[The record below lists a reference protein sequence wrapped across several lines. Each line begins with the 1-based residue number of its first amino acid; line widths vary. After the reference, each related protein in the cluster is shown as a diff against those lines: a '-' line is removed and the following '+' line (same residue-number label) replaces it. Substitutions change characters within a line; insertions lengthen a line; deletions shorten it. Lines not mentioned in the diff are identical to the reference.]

1 MTMPTSYQ
9 QSIVSVDTAL
19 TTIGLAIAEGKSLG
33 VAISVAVVD
42 PSMALV
48 AFAKADGATPH
59 SVYSSRAKANT
70 AASTRR
76 PPGAMSDELA
86 LALPLATN
94 LKLTNIT
101 GGSPLTVDGS
111 IIGAIGI
118 AGGTPAQDAQ
128 IAAAVAS
135 ADPSAGAT
143 QR

>member
-9 QSIVSVDTAL
+9 QSVVSVDTAL
-19 TTIGLAIAEGKSLG
+19 STIGRAIAEGKSLG

-42 PSMALV
+42 PSMTLV

-59 SVYSSRAKANT
+59 SVYSSRVKANT

-76 PPGAMSDELA
+76 LTGSMNDELA

-101 GGSPLTVDGS
+101 GGSPLTVDGAV
-111 IIGAIGI
+111 IGAIGI

-128 IAAAVAS
+128 IATAVAS
-135 ADPSAGAT
+135 AVQPASVT

>member
-9 QSIVSVDTAL
+9 QSVVTVDTAL
-19 TTIGLAIAEGKSLG
+19 TTIGRAIAEGESLG
-33 VAISVAVVD
+33 VAVSVTVVD
-42 PSMALV
+42 PSMNLV

-76 PPGAMSDELA
+76 LTGSMTDDLV

-94 LKLTNIT
+94 LKLTNIA
-101 GGSPLTVDGS
+101 GGSPLNVDGTV
-111 IIGAIGI
+111 IGAVGI

-128 IAAAVAS
+128 IAVAVANRVHS
-135 ADPSAGAT
+135 
-143 QR
+143 